1 MCLILVA
8 WQVHANYPCVIA
20 ANRDEFHSRPAA
32 TAHWWPGECGVLAG
46 RDLQAG
52 GTWLG
57 ITRAGRFAALTNY
70 RDPGA
75 QVTAAPRSR
84 GALVARFLEQRTP
97 LPASLAE
104 VAQRGAN
111 CNPFNLIAS
120 DGQGLGVYASTTGET
135 QTLQPGIYALSNH
148 LLDTPWP
155 KVQLAKS
162 RLATALAALPDTSA
176 LLDLLRD
183 DTPAAD
189 EHLPRTGISIEH
201 ERMLSSAFI
210 RGEHHGTRSSTVV
223 TIASDRGVTFSEW
236 SWNPAGVLDGNVRFG
251 FDLATPAHP

>member
-1 MCLILVA
+1 MCLILIA
-8 WQVHANYPCVIA
+8 WRVHADFPCVIA
-20 ANRDEFHSRPAA
+20 ANRDEFYSRP
-32 TAHWWPGECGVLAG
+32 TARAQWWPGDSGVLAG
-46 RDLQAG
+46 RDLLAG

-70 RDPGA
+70 RDPSV
-75 QVTAAPRSR
+75 QLTAAHSR
-84 GALVARFLEQRTP
+84 GALVAGFLEQSAP
-97 LPASLAE
+97 LPASLAQ

-120 DGQGLGVYASTTGET
+120 DGQGLGVYASTTGESRA
-135 QTLQPGIYALSNH
+135 LQPGIYALSNH

-176 LLDLLRD
+176 LLELLRD
-183 DTPAAD
+183 DTLASD
-189 EHLPRTGISIEH
+189 EQLPRTGVSIEH

-210 RGEHHGTRSSTVV
+210 RGDNYGTRSSTIL
-223 TIASDRGVTFSEW
+223 TIGSDRGVSFDEW
-236 SWNPAGVLDGNVRFG
+236 SWDPAGALDGNVRFG
-251 FDLATPAHP
+251 FNLEPAG

>member
-1 MCLILVA
+1 MCLILIA
-8 WQVHANYPCVIA
+8 WRVHADYPCVIA
-20 ANRDEFHSRPAA
+20 ANRDESHSRPTAA
-32 TAHWWPGECGVLAG
+32 AQWWPGECGVLAG

-57 ITRAGRFAALTNY
+57 VTRAGRFAALTNY

-75 QVTAAPRSR
+75 QVPIAPSR
-84 GALVARFLEQRTP
+84 GALVTGFLEQSTP
-97 LPASLAE
+97 RPASLAQ

-135 QTLQPGIYALSNH
+135 QALQPGIYALSNH

-162 RLATALAALPDTSA
+162 RLARALAALPDTSA

-183 DTPAAD
+183 DTRAPD
-189 EHLPRTGISIEH
+189 EQLPRTGVSIEH

-210 RGEHHGTRSSTVV
+210 RGENYGTRSSTVV
-223 TIASDRGVTFSEW
+223 TIGSDRGVSFGEW
-236 SWNPAGVLDGNVRFG
+236 SWNAAGALDGDVHFG
-251 FDLATPAHP
+251 FELAMPSHP

>member
-1 MCLILVA
+1 MCLILIA
-8 WQVHANYPCVIA
+8 WQVHTDYPCVMA
-20 ANRDEFHSRPAA
+20 ANRDEFHSRP
-32 TAHWWPGECGVLAG
+32 TASAQWWPGECGVLAG

-57 ITRAGRFAALTNY
+57 VTRAGRFAALTNY
-70 RDPGA
+70 RDPAA
-75 QVTAAPRSR
+75 QVAAAPSR
-84 GALVARFLEQRTP
+84 GALVAGFLEQRTP
-97 LPASLAE
+97 LLAGLAQ

-135 QTLQPGIYALSNH
+135 RVLQPGIYALSNH

-162 RLATALAALPDTSA
+162 RLATALASLPDTSD
-176 LLDLLRD
+176 LLELLRD
-183 DTPAAD
+183 DTPASD
-189 EHLPRTGISIEH
+189 EQLPRTGASLEH

-210 RGEHHGTRSSTVV
+210 RGENYGTRSSSIV
-223 TIASDRGVTFSEW
+223 TIGSDRGVSFGEW
-236 SWNPAGVLDGNVRFG
+236 SWSPDGALDGNVHFG
-251 FDLATPAHP
+251 FNLEPAL